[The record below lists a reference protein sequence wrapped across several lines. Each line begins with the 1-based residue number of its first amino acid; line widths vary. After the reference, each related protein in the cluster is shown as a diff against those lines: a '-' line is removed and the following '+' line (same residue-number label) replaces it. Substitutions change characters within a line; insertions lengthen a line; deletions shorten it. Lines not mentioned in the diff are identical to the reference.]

1 MLEPPAYSF
10 MNDRL
15 QVLLHKRQRDGLL
28 MEHHNFSSVTA
39 LHTPRIPTLSSLSST
54 NRSSADLCLIYKPIL
69 LSFSLGERNMAPST
83 PKRTPNKSKRLQ
95 AQNRADNMVL
105 PGGALL
111 MSFQLD
117 VPSHDDAG
125 SLAPIS
131 ENSVFLEE
139 LDPLSV
145 PPELKKEG
153 RDWFAIF
160 NPKIKRALDINL
172 VYTLHHKRHE
182 EPVLSIPLSVAD
194 VGVAWRQRGAV
205 QIFDAK
211 TGARICILVD
221 NKVTKPAY
229 IRSMCFSPNGQYLA
243 TGSEDLQICIWDLIK
258 RRIRNVFDGHTQAV
272 YALDFSPDGRSIV
285 SGSGDRTVRIWDMQD
300 GSNKLLADRDTETA
314 DSGVASVAISP
325 DGRLIAVGS
334 LDNIV
339 RIWDVATG
347 QLIERLRGHK
357 DSVYSVAFTP
367 DGDGIVSGSL
377 DKTIKY
383 WDVGKLLTHAPK
395 RDPRTGL
402 PLADRPGSS
411 SSVVK
416 REDDEASAAC
426 TKNFLGHRRMIKDY
440 VLTMAVSHDGQW
452 VVSGSKDR
460 GVQFWDPR
468 SAITQFKLQ
477 GHTSSIISID
487 LSPSSLLATGSSD
500 RTVRIWSYD
509 TQLFIHERNLLP
521 RSNHVMDT
529 FIGSQDWQ
537 DVKQTHLAL
546 HSAAAEQDYD
556 SLGWYGY
563 KSGSVHRGQFIT
575 HIINAEPLFSH
586 PAEFYSTAP
595 MDRFSQVV
603 HPLRPSLPGDP
614 SSGTTSHR
622 KVGQG
627 RRKKQKNICAR
638 VESYRRVVTIGMLPD
653 NVLLEIF
660 DTYRS
665 RSYTYS
671 DIWEWHLLIHVCQRW
686 RQIVFASPHRLNL
699 RILCTSGTP
708 VRTNLGIWPA
718 FPIAIDYRHSYSKDG
733 ITPNDEDNIV
743 ATLNSEHLER
753 VISVRLYAKGSQL
766 GKIAPVMQEP
776 FPALTHLHIDC
787 EDGNAP
793 VLPAEFLGGSAPRL
807 QEITLSG
814 IPYLALPTLLLSTS
828 DLVKL
833 ELRNIPPTGYI
844 PPEAMVVGLAALPRL
859 ETFIIGFQSAT
870 HRPDRIRPLPET
882 RTVLP
887 ALTYFEFQ
895 GASEYLEDLL
905 ARIDCPQLDRIFVNY
920 LNQLAD
926 FQIAQLSKFIDRSV
940 GPVFRRAQVTFFSD
954 WVSFDMYR
962 DEIYPTSDARPART
976 DISCQG
982 IDWQVSHMAE
992 VLSQFSTTL
1001 SNVVHLRI
1009 GGFPGQAEGM
1019 GDVEWLHLLH
1029 QFSTAQ
1035 TLHVSSGLAG
1045 HVALALED
1053 ITAGM
1058 VTAVLPSLDSIYL
1071 SGQPASSVGKFVA
1084 VRRLSGRPVTVI
1096 DTETVF
1102 DERLKS

>member
-1 MLEPPAYSF
+1 
-10 MNDRL
+10 
-15 QVLLHKRQRDGLL
+15 
-28 MEHHNFSSVTA
+28 
-39 LHTPRIPTLSSLSST
+39 
-54 NRSSADLCLIYKPIL
+54 
-69 LSFSLGERNMAPST
+69 
-83 PKRTPNKSKRLQ
+83 
-95 AQNRADNMVL
+95 
-105 PGGALL
+105 

-117 VPSHDDAG
+117 VPPHDDAG

-416 REDDEASAAC
+416 REGDEASAAC

-452 VVSGSKDR
+452 VVSGSKDN
-460 GVQFWDPR
+460 GVQFSDSR
-468 SAITQFKLQ
+468 SAITQFKLL
-477 GHTSSIISID
+477 GHGNPIISID
-487 LSPSSLLATGSSD
+487 LSPSSLLATGSGD
-500 RTVRIWSYD
+500 RTARIFTLPNF
-509 TQLFIHERNLLP
+509 TQPLL
-521 RSNHVMDT
+521 S
-529 FIGSQDWQ
+529 IGSP
-537 DVKQTHLAL
+537 
-546 HSAAAEQDYD
+546 S
-556 SLGWYGY
+556 
-563 KSGSVHRGQFIT
+563 
-575 HIINAEPLFSH
+575 
-586 PAEFYSTAP
+586 
-595 MDRFSQVV
+595 V
-603 HPLRPSLPGDP
+603 HPLRPSLPGNP

-638 VESYRRVVTIGMLPD
+638 VESYRRVVTIGMLAD

-699 RILCTSGTP
+699 RILCTSGIP

-766 GKIAPVMQEP
+766 RKIAPVMQEP

-814 IPYLALPTLLLSTS
+814 IPYLALPTLLLSTG
-828 DLVKL
+828 DLIGL
-833 ELRNIPPTGYI
+833 DLRNIPPTGYI

-976 DISCQG
+976 DIS
-982 IDWQVSHMAE
+982 
-992 VLSQFSTTL
+992 
-1001 SNVVHLRI
+1001 I